1 MVLVTILQYE
11 YYCNT
16 KARTQLTACI
26 RDKHNRGRQAT
37 LDDLP
42 NIGTEF
48 KTNITVR
55 KGGGKLGVVPTREY
69 VLLLTWMQKQIHALS
84 TPPITAIRSSVVS
97 SEDKT
102 VLTL

>member
-1 MVLVTILQYE
+1 MVLITILQYE

-55 KGGGKLGVVPTREY
+55 RGGKLGAVPTREY

-84 TPPITAIRSSVVS
+84 TFPITSIKSSIMS
-97 SEDKT
+97 IKDQI